1 MTTPK
6 PLRIAFIH
14 PDLGIGGAERLVVDA
29 AIGLSRLG
37 HSVKIYTSSHQPE
50 RAFIET
56 TDGTIDV
63 KLLGNNLF
71 PRSIKNRFITICAIL
86 RQLHLTFNLIVSR
99 LFSDEDSADLYFV
112 DQLSASIPLLRYATR
127 TRVLFYCHFP
137 DLLLSPVNINSNS
150 FGTKG
155 WILSKLKS
163 TYRIPLDWLEEYT
176 TANADTILV
185 NSHFTA
191 EVFGRTMT
199 SIKKKPQVV
208 YPGVD
213 INIYDCPKPDQPD
226 QKPSVIHS
234 DRPTILSINRF
245 EEKKNINLLLQAYI
259 QLRKSDSAP
268 GDSSLVPR
276 LVLAGGYDERLMD
289 NRRTLKALQD
299 SVPKDLVQ
307 LTLSTEDVEGAECMP
322 DVLFLLNVSQEHKL
336 ALLHGRS
343 TKLLGYTASNEHL
356 GIGPLEAMACRLPV
370 LAVDSGGPKETV
382 SDTRTGFLVP
392 PDPER
397 WAQSIRN
404 ILAMDDQQ
412 RRQMGDAGRDRV
424 LELFS
429 TEVMAKHFERAI
441 RDILSP
447 VRQTD
452 LWLEQGFFHLLA
464 FIFVPFLTIWVG
476 TWKFM

>member
-1 MTTPK
+1 
-6 PLRIAFIH
+6 
-14 PDLGIGGAERLVVDA
+14 
-29 AIGLSRLG
+29 
-37 HSVKIYTSSHQPE
+37 
-50 RAFIET
+50 
-56 TDGTIDV
+56 
-63 KLLGNNLF
+63 
-71 PRSIKNRFITICAIL
+71 
-86 RQLHLTFNLIVSR
+86 
-99 LFSDEDSADLYFV
+99 
-112 DQLSASIPLLRYATR
+112 
-127 TRVLFYCHFP
+127 
-137 DLLLSPVNINSNS
+137 
-150 FGTKG
+150 
-155 WILSKLKS
+155 
-163 TYRIPLDWLEEYT
+163 
-176 TANADTILV
+176 
-185 NSHFTA
+185 
-191 EVFGRTMT
+191 
-199 SIKKKPQVV
+199 
-208 YPGVD
+208 
-213 INIYDCPKPDQPD
+213 
-226 QKPSVIHS
+226 
-234 DRPTILSINRF
+234 
-245 EEKKNINLLLQAYI
+245 
-259 QLRKSDSAP
+259 
-268 GDSSLVPR
+268 
-276 LVLAGGYDERLMD
+276 MD
-289 NRRTLKALQD
+289 NRRTLKALQE

-307 LTLSTEDVEGAECMP
+307 LTLSTEDVGGAERMP

-392 PDPER
+392 PDPEK

-441 RDILSP
+441 QDILSP

-464 FIFVPFLTIWVG
+464 FIFLPFLTIWVG

>member
-234 DRPTILSINRF
+234 YASILSIHLCF
-245 EEKKNINLLLQAYI
+245 
-259 QLRKSDSAP
+259 
-268 GDSSLVPR
+268 
-276 LVLAGGYDERLMD
+276 
-289 NRRTLKALQD
+289 
-299 SVPKDLVQ
+299 
-307 LTLSTEDVEGAECMP
+307 
-322 DVLFLLNVSQEHKL
+322 FL
-336 ALLHGRS
+336 
-343 TKLLGYTASNEHL
+343 
-356 GIGPLEAMACRLPV
+356 
-370 LAVDSGGPKETV
+370 
-382 SDTRTGFLVP
+382 
-392 PDPER
+392 
-397 WAQSIRN
+397 
-404 ILAMDDQQ
+404 
-412 RRQMGDAGRDRV
+412 
-424 LELFS
+424 
-429 TEVMAKHFERAI
+429 
-441 RDILSP
+441 
-447 VRQTD
+447 
-452 LWLEQGFFHLLA
+452 
-464 FIFVPFLTIWVG
+464 
-476 TWKFM
+476 